1 MGEVVV
7 PQEFWKLLKA
17 RGQIHS
23 GVSSDHGFE
32 KIIGVSAGGGQF
44 EGALYAGYNADRL
57 NRLGEEGWEL
67 VTVLHEENVYE
78 HDTYVY
84 YLKRA
89 AS

>member
-1 MGEVVV
+1 MQKWENLQLLREFHADQFFDFNDGSPYAWCDLEEASPDYRMPEV
-7 PQEFWKLLKA
+7 
-17 RGQIHS
+17 
-23 GVSSDHGFE
+23 
-32 KIIGVSAGGGQF
+32 
-44 EGALYAGYNADRL
+44 DRL